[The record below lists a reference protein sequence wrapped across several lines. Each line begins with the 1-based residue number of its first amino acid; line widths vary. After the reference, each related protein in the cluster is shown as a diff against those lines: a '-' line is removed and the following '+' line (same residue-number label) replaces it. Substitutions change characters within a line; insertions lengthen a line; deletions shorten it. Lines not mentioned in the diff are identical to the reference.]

1 MASESMIKDNKHAT
15 QINVPK
21 ILITLLN
28 NDKKRLYQTILDAA
42 AHKLVINFKD
52 FPNLLQIVKNRISD

>member
-1 MASESMIKDNKHAT
+1 MASESIIKDYKYAT

-52 FPNLLQIVKNRISD
+52 FPNLLQIVKKRVID